1 MEEIIFS
8 IVNILIDVRKN
19 KIISMT
25 SKKVCQLNNNVFHM
39 FRNSDITLLEEIK
52 PVSSN
57 QLLSN
62 IITIHF
68 LLILLSCLLGEV
80 ILIDS
85 FI

>member
-19 KIISMT
+19 KTISMT
-25 SKKVCQLNNNVFHM
+25 SKKVYQLNNNVFHM

-57 QLLSN
+57 LLLSN
-62 IITIHF
+62 IITIYF
-68 LLILLSCLLGEV
+68 FLILLSCLLGEV